1 MQGQKNFS
9 WARSKP
15 YVIALC
21 VCVWVIL
28 ISIALRK
35 NPSTAETEEKLII
48 MKTDMSA
55 LMAQG
60 GKVLKSKENAKY
72 GSALVYRSLYDEG
85 WSSELV
91 SKYENTL
98 LRKNWEKVSGTTR
111 RFCKD
116 GMLAEIISNSGT
128 YNGQGTNLVSM
139 LFDPTTI
146 EKCAQRTSP
155 RRSD

>member
-1 MQGQKNFS
+1 MQIQNHFS

-15 YVIALC
+15 YVIALG
-21 VCVWVIL
+21 VCVWVAL
-28 ISIALRK
+28 ISISLKK

-48 MKTDMSA
+48 MKADMSA

-85 WSSELV
+85 WSSALV
-91 SKYENTL
+91 SKYEITL
-98 LRKNWEKVSGTTR
+98 LRKNWEKVRGTSR

-116 GMLAEIISNSGT
+116 GILAEIISNSGT
-128 YNGQGTNLVSM
+128 YNGQGTNFVSM

-146 EKCAQRTSP
+146 EECSKNSA
-155 RRSD
+155 RSNGK